1 MDYSKN
7 IMITQRFYLSLL
19 FSAAISALFISCAPK
34 AEKQPHHPLIIAH
47 RGGAD
52 LGIENS
58 LSCIEKGIAA
68 GADMIEIDVH
78 LTADKQVVVNHDYTL
93 DRTTDMTGKIEDYTF
108 AEVRQCRLKHKDGTI
123 SEETIPTLAEVLA
136 MCKSRCP
143 VLLEIKSRPGC
154 NEGIEVLC
162 DSIVK
167 SFGMENEVIFQSFS
181 SKSMEIIHSID
192 STLRT
197 ELLLGEPSDIAFEVP
212 YYASI
217 NVQYGMAT
225 PEYIEQV
232 HIAGKEIKIW
242 TLNDTTN
249 TYEGVDG
256 IITNNPGLFLK

>member
-1 MDYSKN
+1 MMTIK
-7 IMITQRFYLSLL
+7 RFHLSLL
-19 FSAAISALFISCAPK
+19 LTAALSALLLSCTQK
-34 AEKQPHHPLIIAH
+34 SVKQPHHPLIIAH

-68 GADMIEIDVH
+68 GVDMIEIDVH

-108 AEVRQCRLKHKDGTI
+108 AEVRQCRLKHKDGTV

-136 MCKSRCP
+136 ICKGRCP
-143 VLLEIKSRPGC
+143 ILLEIKSRRGC
-154 NEGIEVLC
+154 NEGIEALC

-167 SFGMENEVIFQSFS
+167 SFGMENEVVFQSFS

-192 STLRT
+192 STLRI

-217 NVQYGMAT
+217 NVHYSMAT

-232 HIAGKEIKIW
+232 HKVGKEIKIW

-256 IITNNPGLFLK
+256 IITNCPGLFLKQ